1 MGGSIAPLQAC
12 EERGEAMK
20 QSRWEKGLR
29 DEKVVISIAKMMQYL
44 GFEHRGPL
52 TVGAKKALDQLMMT
66 KNNESMDEV
75 VPDYLMRRLINTP
88 R

>member
-20 QSRWEKGLR
+20 QSRWEEGLR
-29 DEKVVISIAKMMQYL
+29 DEKDVISIAKMMQYL
-44 GFEHRGPL
+44 GFEHRDPL

-66 KNNESMDEV
+66 KNNELMDEV
-75 VPDYLMRRLINTP
+75 VLDYLMRRLINTP